1 MKKWEAPIV
10 QHLALNQTQLDG
22 SLEEAVYKCCS
33 CRTSFNSQGQGIEFP
48 YTIIKPGSSSQ
59 SNINSW
65 KCSNSQC
72 LKGSIIQIG
81 VGQCS

>member
-1 MKKWEAPIV
+1 MKKWEKTMI
-10 QHLALNQTQLDG
+10 QHLALNQTQLD
-22 SLEEAVYKCCS
+22 ERIVVVYQCCS
-33 CRTSFNSQGQGIEFP
+33 CGTRFNSEGQGIKSS

-65 KCSNSQC
+65 KCSNSMC